1 MFYRYVAYTG
11 RGGCSNGVEHGL
23 LTLIPLIF
31 GQPLTESE
39 RAEFDDA
46 VLMFSN
52 LPAPNDV
59 YEKYS
64 GSVLKAWFT
73 PAGEKKFHD
82 ACSVLSR
89 LVNKYL
95 TPSGYSVVNQ
105 LRIKKIK
112 EGRKVVYADDLQI
125 LEGCV
130 DD

>member
-64 GSVLKAWFT
+64 GSVEGMVYA
-73 PAGEKKFHD
+73 
-82 ACSVLSR
+82 S
-89 LVNKYL
+89 
-95 TPSGYSVVNQ
+95 
-105 LRIKKIK
+105 
-112 EGRKVVYADDLQI
+112 GRKEIPRRLFCTFPLGEQI
-125 LEGCV
+125 PYTVWL
-130 DD
+130 